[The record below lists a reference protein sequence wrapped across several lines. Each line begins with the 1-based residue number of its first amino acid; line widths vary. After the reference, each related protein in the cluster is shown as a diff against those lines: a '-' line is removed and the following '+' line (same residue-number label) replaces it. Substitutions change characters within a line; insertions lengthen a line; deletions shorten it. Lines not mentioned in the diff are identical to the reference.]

1 MAILLDTSILG
12 RLANSSDPLFAIADG
27 ALSRL
32 RLRGEVLH
40 LTPQNY
46 VEFWNVATRPVAV
59 NGLGLTP
66 AETKFKA
73 DVFAASFPLLDDNPA
88 IFPAWLALVDALG
101 VIGKQVHDARLAACC
116 HVHGI
121 DAILTF
127 NVPHFARF
135 STFGPA
141 LRVLDPA
148 TV

>member
-1 MAILLDTSILG
+1 MATLIDTSILV
-12 RLANSSDPLFAIADG
+12 RLASAPDPLNPVASKAIFA
-27 ALSRL
+27 L
-32 RLRGEVLH
+32 RHRGEPLFIAA
-40 LTPQNY
+40 QCII
-46 VEFWNVATRPVAV
+46 EFRAVATRPVSA
-59 NGLGLTP
+59 NGLGGSS
-66 AETKFKA
+66 AEAKA
-73 DVFAASFPLLDDNPA
+73 KVDDFLATFPLLDDTSA

-135 STFGPA
+135 STFGPG